1 MWEGVGGQRLGM
13 FIFWEGWF
21 PVRCG
26 GGGGVWGQTSEMLI
40 LGGGGRPGS
49 FGTDIGNVNT
59 VGGRGPGAEIGM

>member
-1 MWEGVGGQRLGM
+1 M

-26 GGGGVWGQTSEMLI
+26 GGGGGLGTDVGYANI
-40 LGGGGRPGS
+40 GGGGGRPGS
-49 FGTDIGNVNT
+49 FRTDIGNVNT

>member
-1 MWEGVGGQRLGM
+1 M

-26 GGGGVWGQTSEMLI
+26 GGGLGTDIGDVNIG
-40 LGGGGRPGS
+40 GGGGRPGS